1 MMMALL
7 CTDAHRDDEEHIA
20 RVRRRHRGQRSNVN
34 SMDDHWITTRMNNH
48 RFTTKNV
55 NNTQLYHASSSAN
68 TIGSPMKFPTTG
80 LSVAA
85 TIDAFSSSVRREATS
100 ANTSVI
106 KCG

>member
-1 MMMALL
+1 MIQKSKFTKSTLSPFFSHILPALL
-7 CTDAHRDDEEHIA
+7 DDECEFN
-20 RVRRRHRGQRSNVN
+20 GRSF
-34 SMDDHWITTRMNNH
+34 DNN
-48 RFTTKNV
+48 KNEQSQIYNKKHV
-55 NNTQLYHASSSAN
+55 DNTQLYHASSAN

-85 TIDAFSSSVRREATS
+85 TIDAFSSSVMREATS